1 MTTATAPATDAK
13 NRKLRNRLI
22 GMVTSDKV
30 NKTRKVVFEYLARHA
45 KYNKYVKRQTVL
57 HVHDEKNESRVGDQV
72 EVMVRGFA
80 EDTMEEPAF
89 YETGWFATVLRYGV
103 TLIGLVL
110 VLLLG
115 VRPILAALKSR
126 KPAGGGAARPSNGGA
141 NAPMPEQA
149 HDAIDRSLLNRQVG
163 AAQKF
168 AEDRPDRAVLAI
180 RQMLNQGK
188 A

>member
-72 EVMVRGFA
+72 EVMSC
-80 EDTMEEPAF
+80 
-89 YETGWFATVLRYGV
+89 
-103 TLIGLVL
+103 
-110 VLLLG
+110 
-115 VRPILAALKSR
+115 RPISKTKTYRLVRIVVKGTQIDTSIIEGEASKMFEKRKAEEAA
-126 KPAGGGAARPSNGGA
+126 AAA
-141 NAPMPEQA
+141 NAP
-149 HDAIDRSLLNRQVG
+149 
-163 AAQKF
+163 AAQ
-168 AEDRPDRAVLAI
+168 
-180 RQMLNQGK
+180 Q
-188 A
+188 